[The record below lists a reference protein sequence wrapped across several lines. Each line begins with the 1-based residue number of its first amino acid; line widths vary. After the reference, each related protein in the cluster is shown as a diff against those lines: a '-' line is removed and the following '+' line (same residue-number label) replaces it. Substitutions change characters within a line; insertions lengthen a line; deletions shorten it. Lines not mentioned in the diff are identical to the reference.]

1 MSLADK
7 ITYALQSKEL
17 IKDAIIH
24 KKATVTPTEKLRD
37 YPQSINSIPT
47 GSGPSPGSGKADNVS
62 WGVLP
67 IIQRNIISLNNP
79 QQSNIPTALL
89 PQKIIQRDII
99 SLNDLQQ
106 SNMPTV
112 LLPQKII
119 RTLNYADMK
128 IFQCVVSLY
137 DDTSLYM
144 QLSYD
149 YDTSL
154 KYNAIAPAHTDNLSS
169 REQTSYSAYGDN
181 VRKTFKYSDPNISG
195 YDVDIK
201 YQTESTNYDWVCIYA
216 NIEPTDSNYNN
227 SISGKLGGSLATKQ
241 YHIEGNTMY
250 IYFRSDGSASNYF
263 GFWADIT
270 PTYITPPAPHWADTI
285 LPIPEKEG
293 YTFIGWYQ
301 DAELTIPVTSDIIL
315 TSAKQFY
322 AKWERS

>member
-17 IKDAIIH
+17 IKDAIIY

-67 IIQRNIISLNNP
+67 IIQR
-79 QQSNIPTALL
+79 
-89 PQKIIQRDII
+89 DII

-106 SNMPTV
+106 SNMPTA

-119 RTLNYADMK
+119 RTLNYADME

-169 REQTSYSAYGDN
+169 REQTSYNAYGDN

-216 NIEPTDSNYNN
+216 NVEPTDSNYNN

-250 IYFRSDGSASNYF
+250 IYFRSDGSSSSYF

>member
-17 IKDAIIH
+17 IKDAIIY

-47 GSGPSPGSGKADNVS
+47 GSGPSPGPGKADNVS

-67 IIQRNIISLNNP
+67 
-79 QQSNIPTALL
+79 
-89 PQKIIQRDII
+89 IIQRDII

-119 RTLNYADMK
+119 RTLNYADME

-216 NIEPTDSNYNN
+216 NVEPTDSNYNN

-241 YHIEGNTMY
+241 YHIEGSTMY
-250 IYFRSDGSASNYF
+250 IYFRSDGSASSYF

>member
-17 IKDAIIH
+17 IKDAIIY
-24 KKATVTPTEKLRD
+24 KKATVIPTEKLRD

-47 GSGPSPGSGKADNVS
+47 RSGPSPGPGKADNVS

-67 IIQRNIISLNNP
+67 
-79 QQSNIPTALL
+79 
-89 PQKIIQRDII
+89 IIQRDII

-119 RTLNYADMK
+119 RTLNYADME

-216 NIEPTDSNYNN
+216 NVEPTDSNYNN

-241 YHIEGNTMY
+241 YHIEGSTMY
-250 IYFRSDGSASNYF
+250 IYFRSEGSASSYF

>member
-17 IKDAIIH
+17 IKDAIIY

-37 YPQSINSIPT
+37 YPQSINSIPM
-47 GSGPSPGSGKADNVS
+47 GSGPSPGPGKADNVS

-67 IIQRNIISLNNP
+67 
-79 QQSNIPTALL
+79 
-89 PQKIIQRDII
+89 IIQRDII

-106 SNMPTV
+106 SNMPTA

-119 RTLNYADMK
+119 RTLNYADME

-216 NIEPTDSNYNN
+216 NVEPTDSNYNN

-250 IYFRSDGSASNYF
+250 IYFRSDGSASSYF

>member
-17 IKDAIIH
+17 IKDAIIY

-67 IIQRNIISLNNP
+67 IIQR
-79 QQSNIPTALL
+79 
-89 PQKIIQRDII
+89 DII

-119 RTLNYADMK
+119 RTLNYADME

-154 KYNAIAPAHTDNLSS
+154 KYNAIASAHTDNLSS

-201 YQTESTNYDWVCIYA
+201 YQTESTSFDWVCIYA
-216 NIEPTDSNYNN
+216 NIKPTDSNYNN

-241 YHIEGNTMY
+241 YHIEGDTMY
-250 IYFRSDGSASNYF
+250 IYFRSDGSSSNYF

-315 TSAKQFY
+315 TSAKQCY

>member
-17 IKDAIIH
+17 IKDAIIY

-47 GSGPSPGSGKADNVS
+47 GSGPSPGPGKADNVS

-67 IIQRNIISLNNP
+67 
-79 QQSNIPTALL
+79 
-89 PQKIIQRDII
+89 IIQRDII

-119 RTLNYADMK
+119 RTLNYADME

-169 REQTSYSAYGDN
+169 REQTSYNAYGDN

-241 YHIEGNTMY
+241 YHIEGDTMY

-322 AKWERS
+322 AKWERN

>member
-17 IKDAIIH
+17 IKDAIIY
-24 KKATVTPTEKLRD
+24 KKATVIPTEKLRD

-47 GSGPSPGSGKADNVS
+47 RSGPSPGPGKADNVS

-67 IIQRNIISLNNP
+67 
-79 QQSNIPTALL
+79 
-89 PQKIIQRDII
+89 IIQRDII

-106 SNMPTV
+106 SNMPTA

-119 RTLNYADMK
+119 RTLNYADME

-154 KYNAIAPAHTDNLSS
+154 KYKAIAPAHTDNLSS
-169 REQTSYSAYGDN
+169 REQTSYNAYGDN

-216 NIEPTDSNYNN
+216 NVEPTDSNYNN

-241 YHIEGNTMY
+241 YHIEGDTMY
-250 IYFRSDGSASNYF
+250 IYFRSDGSSSSYF

>member
-17 IKDAIIH
+17 IKDAIIY

-67 IIQRNIISLNNP
+67 IIQR
-79 QQSNIPTALL
+79 
-89 PQKIIQRDII
+89 DII
-99 SLNDLQQ
+99 SLNGLQQ
-106 SNMPTV
+106 SNMPTA

-119 RTLNYADMK
+119 RTLNYADME

-154 KYNAIAPAHTDNLSS
+154 KYNAIVSAHTDNLLS
-169 REQTSYSAYGDN
+169 REQTSYNAYGDN

-216 NIEPTDSNYNN
+216 NVEPTDSNYNN

-250 IYFRSDGSASNYF
+250 IYFRSDGSSSNYF

>member
-17 IKDAIIH
+17 IKDAIIY

-67 IIQRNIISLNNP
+67 IIQR
-79 QQSNIPTALL
+79 
-89 PQKIIQRDII
+89 DII

-106 SNMPTV
+106 SNMPTA

-119 RTLNYADMK
+119 RTLNYADME

-154 KYNAIAPAHTDNLSS
+154 KYNAIVSAHTDNLSS
-169 REQTSYSAYGDN
+169 REQTSYNAYGDN

-216 NIEPTDSNYNN
+216 NVEPTDSNYNN

-250 IYFRSDGSASNYF
+250 IYFRSDGSSSNYF

>member
-17 IKDAIIH
+17 IKDAIIY

-47 GSGPSPGSGKADNVS
+47 GSGPSPGPGKADNVS

-67 IIQRNIISLNNP
+67 IIQR
-79 QQSNIPTALL
+79 
-89 PQKIIQRDII
+89 DII
-99 SLNDLQQ
+99 SLNGLQQ
-106 SNMPTV
+106 SNMPTA

-119 RTLNYADMK
+119 RTLNYADME

-169 REQTSYSAYGDN
+169 REQTSYNAYGDN

-216 NIEPTDSNYNN
+216 NVEPTDSNYNN

-241 YHIEGNTMY
+241 YHIEGDTMY
-250 IYFRSDGSASNYF
+250 IYFRSDGSASSYF

>member
-17 IKDAIIH
+17 IKDAIIY

-67 IIQRNIISLNNP
+67 IIQR
-79 QQSNIPTALL
+79 
-89 PQKIIQRDII
+89 DII

-106 SNMPTV
+106 SNMPTA

-119 RTLNYADMK
+119 RTLNYADME

-154 KYNAIAPAHTDNLSS
+154 KYNAIVPAHTDNLSS
-169 REQTSYSAYGDN
+169 REQTSYNAYGDN

-195 YDVDIK
+195 YDIDIK

-241 YHIEGNTMY
+241 YHIEGDTMY
-250 IYFRSDGSASNYF
+250 IYFRSDGSSSSYF

-301 DAELTIPVTSDIIL
+301 DVELTIPVTSDIIL

>member
-17 IKDAIIH
+17 IKDAIIY

-47 GSGPSPGSGKADNVS
+47 GSGPSPGPGKADNVS

-67 IIQRNIISLNNP
+67 
-79 QQSNIPTALL
+79 
-89 PQKIIQRDII
+89 IIQRDII

-106 SNMPTV
+106 SNMPTA

-119 RTLNYADMK
+119 RTLNYADME

-149 YDTSL
+149 YYTSL
-154 KYNAIAPAHTDNLSS
+154 KYNAIVPAHTDNLSS
-169 REQTSYSAYGDN
+169 REQTSYNAYGDN

-216 NIEPTDSNYNN
+216 NVEPTDSNYNN

-241 YHIEGNTMY
+241 YHIEGDTMY
-250 IYFRSDGSASNYF
+250 IYFRSDGSSSSYF

-315 TSAKQFY
+315 TSTRQFY

>member
-17 IKDAIIH
+17 IKDAIIY

-67 IIQRNIISLNNP
+67 IIQR
-79 QQSNIPTALL
+79 
-89 PQKIIQRDII
+89 DII

-106 SNMPTV
+106 SNMPTA

-119 RTLNYADMK
+119 RTLNYADME

-169 REQTSYSAYGDN
+169 REQTSYNAYGDN

-201 YQTESTNYDWVCIYA
+201 YQTESTNFDWVCIYA
-216 NIEPTDSNYNN
+216 NVEPTDSNYNN

-241 YHIEGNTMY
+241 YHIEGDTMY
-250 IYFRSDGSASNYF
+250 IYFRSDGSSSSYF

>member
-17 IKDAIIH
+17 IKDAIIY

-47 GSGPSPGSGKADNVS
+47 GSGPSPGPGKADNVS

-67 IIQRNIISLNNP
+67 
-79 QQSNIPTALL
+79 
-89 PQKIIQRDII
+89 IIQRDII

-106 SNMPTV
+106 SNMPTA

-119 RTLNYADMK
+119 RTLNYADME

-169 REQTSYSAYGDN
+169 REQTSYNAYGDN

-216 NIEPTDSNYNN
+216 NVEPTDSNYNN

-250 IYFRSDGSASNYF
+250 IYFRSDGSSSSYF

-322 AKWERS
+322 AKWGRS

>member
-17 IKDAIIH
+17 IKDAIIY
-24 KKATVTPTEKLRD
+24 KKATVIPTEKLRD

-47 GSGPSPGSGKADNVS
+47 RSGPSPGPGKADNVS

-67 IIQRNIISLNNP
+67 
-79 QQSNIPTALL
+79 
-89 PQKIIQRDII
+89 IIQRDII

-106 SNMPTV
+106 SNMPTA

-119 RTLNYADMK
+119 RTLNYADME

-201 YQTESTNYDWVCIYA
+201 YQTESTSYDWVCIYA
-216 NIEPTDSNYNN
+216 NVEPTDSNYNN

-241 YHIEGNTMY
+241 YHIEGDTMY
-250 IYFRSDGSASNYF
+250 IYFRSDGSASSYF

-315 TSAKQFY
+315 TSTRQFY
-322 AKWERS
+322 AKWERG

>member
-17 IKDAIIH
+17 IKDAIIY
-24 KKATVTPTEKLRD
+24 KKATVIPTEKLRD

-47 GSGPSPGSGKADNVS
+47 GSGPSPGPGKADNVS

-67 IIQRNIISLNNP
+67 
-79 QQSNIPTALL
+79 
-89 PQKIIQRDII
+89 IIQRDII

-106 SNMPTV
+106 SNMPTA

-119 RTLNYADMK
+119 RTLNYADME

-154 KYNAIAPAHTDNLSS
+154 KYNAIVPAHTDNLSS
-169 REQTSYSAYGDN
+169 REQTSYNAYGDN

-201 YQTESTNYDWVCIYA
+201 YQTESTNFDWVCIYA

-241 YHIEGNTMY
+241 YHIEGDTMY

>member
-17 IKDAIIH
+17 IKDAIIY

-47 GSGPSPGSGKADNVS
+47 GSGPSPGPGKADNVS

-67 IIQRNIISLNNP
+67 IIQR
-79 QQSNIPTALL
+79 
-89 PQKIIQRDII
+89 DII
-99 SLNDLQQ
+99 SLNDFQQ
-106 SNMPTV
+106 SNMPTT

-119 RTLNYADMK
+119 RTLNYADME

-154 KYNAIAPAHTDNLSS
+154 KYNAIVPAHTDNLSS
-169 REQTSYSAYGDN
+169 REQTSYNAYGDN

-201 YQTESTNYDWVCIYA
+201 YQTESTSYDWVCIYA

>member
-17 IKDAIIH
+17 IKDAIIY

-47 GSGPSPGSGKADNVS
+47 GSGPSPGPGKADNVS

-79 QQSNIPTALL
+79 QQSNIPTA
-89 PQKIIQRDII
+89 
-99 SLNDLQQ
+99 
-106 SNMPTV
+106 

-201 YQTESTNYDWVCIYA
+201 YQTESTSCDWVCIYA
-216 NIEPTDSNYNN
+216 NVEPTDSNYNN
-227 SISGKLGGSLATKQ
+227 SISGKLGDSLGTKQ
-241 YHIEGNTMY
+241 YHIEGDTMY

>member
-17 IKDAIIH
+17 IKDAIIY

-47 GSGPSPGSGKADNVS
+47 GSGPSPGPGKADNVS

-67 IIQRNIISLNNP
+67 
-79 QQSNIPTALL
+79 
-89 PQKIIQRDII
+89 IIQRDII

-106 SNMPTV
+106 SNMPTA

-119 RTLNYADMK
+119 RTLNYADME

-154 KYNAIAPAHTDNLSS
+154 KYKAIVPAHTDNLSS
-169 REQTSYSAYGDN
+169 REQTSYNAYGDN

-201 YQTESTNYDWVCIYA
+201 YQTESTNFDWVCIYA

-250 IYFRSDGSASNYF
+250 IYFRSDGSSSNYF

-285 LPIPEKEG
+285 LPIPEKAG

-315 TSAKQFY
+315 TSTRQFY

>member
-17 IKDAIIH
+17 IKDAIIY

-47 GSGPSPGSGKADNVS
+47 GSGPSPGPGKADNVS

-67 IIQRNIISLNNP
+67 
-79 QQSNIPTALL
+79 
-89 PQKIIQRDII
+89 IIQRDII

-106 SNMPTV
+106 SNMPTA

-119 RTLNYADMK
+119 RTLNYADME

-169 REQTSYSAYGDN
+169 REQTSYNAYGDN
-181 VRKTFKYSDPNISG
+181 VRKTFKYSDTNISG

-201 YQTESTNYDWVCIYA
+201 YQTESTDFDWVCIYA

-241 YHIEGNTMY
+241 YHIEGDTMY
-250 IYFRSDGSASNYF
+250 IYFRSDGSASSYF

-270 PTYITPPAPHWADTI
+270 PTYITPPAPHWTDTI

>member
-17 IKDAIIH
+17 IKDAIIY

-47 GSGPSPGSGKADNVS
+47 GSGPSPGPGKADNVS

-67 IIQRNIISLNNP
+67 IIQR
-79 QQSNIPTALL
+79 
-89 PQKIIQRDII
+89 DII
-99 SLNDLQQ
+99 SLNGLQQ
-106 SNMPTV
+106 SNMPTA

-128 IFQCVVSLY
+128 IFQCIVSLY

-149 YDTSL
+149 YGTSL
-154 KYNAIAPAHTDNLSS
+154 KYNAIVPAHTDNLSS

-216 NIEPTDSNYNN
+216 NVKPTDSNYNN

-241 YHIEGNTMY
+241 YHIEGDTIY
-250 IYFRSDGSASNYF
+250 IYFRSDGSASSYF

>member
-17 IKDAIIH
+17 IKDAIIY

-47 GSGPSPGSGKADNVS
+47 GSGPSPGPGKADNVS

-67 IIQRNIISLNNP
+67 IIQR
-79 QQSNIPTALL
+79 
-89 PQKIIQRDII
+89 DII
-99 SLNDLQQ
+99 SLNGLQQ
-106 SNMPTV
+106 SNMPTA

-119 RTLNYADMK
+119 RTLNYADME

-169 REQTSYSAYGDN
+169 REQTSYNAYGDN

-216 NIEPTDSNYNN
+216 NVEPTDSNYNN

-241 YHIEGNTMY
+241 YHIEGDTMY
-250 IYFRSDGSASNYF
+250 IYFRSDGSSSNYF
-263 GFWADIT
+263 GFWADIA

>member
-17 IKDAIIH
+17 IKDAIIY

-47 GSGPSPGSGKADNVS
+47 GSGPSPGPGKADNVS

-67 IIQRNIISLNNP
+67 IIQR
-79 QQSNIPTALL
+79 
-89 PQKIIQRDII
+89 DII
-99 SLNDLQQ
+99 SLNGLQQ
-106 SNMPTV
+106 SNMPTA

-119 RTLNYADMK
+119 RTLNYADME

-169 REQTSYSAYGDN
+169 REQTSYNAYGDN

-216 NIEPTDSNYNN
+216 NVEPTDSNYNN

-241 YHIEGNTMY
+241 YHIEGDTMY
-250 IYFRSDGSASNYF
+250 IYFRSDGSSSSYF
-263 GFWADIT
+263 GFWADIA

>member
-17 IKDAIIH
+17 IKDAIIY

-67 IIQRNIISLNNP
+67 IIQR
-79 QQSNIPTALL
+79 
-89 PQKIIQRDII
+89 DII

-106 SNMPTV
+106 SNMPTA

-119 RTLNYADMK
+119 RTLNYADME

-241 YHIEGNTMY
+241 YHIEGSTMY
-250 IYFRSDGSASNYF
+250 IYFRSDGSASSYF

>member
-17 IKDAIIH
+17 IKDAIIY

-47 GSGPSPGSGKADNVS
+47 GSGPSPGPGKADNVS

-67 IIQRNIISLNNP
+67 
-79 QQSNIPTALL
+79 
-89 PQKIIQRDII
+89 IIQRDII

-106 SNMPTV
+106 SNMPTA

-119 RTLNYADMK
+119 RTLNYADME

-169 REQTSYSAYGDN
+169 REQTSYNAYGDN

-250 IYFRSDGSASNYF
+250 IYFRSDGSSSSYF
-263 GFWADIT
+263 GFWADIA

>member
-17 IKDAIIH
+17 IKDAIIY

-47 GSGPSPGSGKADNVS
+47 GSGPSPGPGKADNVS

-67 IIQRNIISLNNP
+67 
-79 QQSNIPTALL
+79 
-89 PQKIIQRDII
+89 IIQRDII

-106 SNMPTV
+106 SNMPTT

-119 RTLNYADMK
+119 RTLNYADME

-149 YDTSL
+149 YETSL
-154 KYNAIAPAHTDNLSS
+154 KYNAIVPAHTDNLSS

-216 NIEPTDSNYNN
+216 NVEPTDSNYNN

-241 YHIEGNTMY
+241 YHIEGDTMY
-250 IYFRSDGSASNYF
+250 IYFRSDGSTSSYF

>member
-17 IKDAIIH
+17 IKDAIIY

-67 IIQRNIISLNNP
+67 IIQR
-79 QQSNIPTALL
+79 
-89 PQKIIQRDII
+89 DII
-99 SLNDLQQ
+99 SLNGLQQ
-106 SNMPTV
+106 SNMPTA

-119 RTLNYADMK
+119 RTLNYADME

-154 KYNAIAPAHTDNLSS
+154 KYNAIASAHTDNLSS
-169 REQTSYSAYGDN
+169 REQTSYNAYGDN

-216 NIEPTDSNYNN
+216 NVKPTDSNYNN

-241 YHIEGNTMY
+241 YHIEGDTMY
-250 IYFRSDGSASNYF
+250 IYFRSDSSPSNYF

-270 PTYITPPAPHWADTI
+270 PTYITPPVPHWNDTI

>member
-17 IKDAIIH
+17 IKDAIIY

-47 GSGPSPGSGKADNVS
+47 GSGPSPGPGKADNVS

-67 IIQRNIISLNNP
+67 IIQR
-79 QQSNIPTALL
+79 
-89 PQKIIQRDII
+89 DII
-99 SLNDLQQ
+99 SLNDIQQ
-106 SNMPTV
+106 SNMPTA

-119 RTLNYADMK
+119 RTLNYADME

-149 YDTSL
+149 YNTSL

-169 REQTSYSAYGDN
+169 REQTSYNAYGDN
-181 VRKTFKYSDPNISG
+181 IRKTFKYSDPNISG

-216 NIEPTDSNYNN
+216 NVEPTDSNYNN

-241 YHIEGNTMY
+241 YHIEGDTMY
-250 IYFRSDGSASNYF
+250 IYFRSDSSSSNYF

-270 PTYITPPAPHWADTI
+270 HTYITPPAPHWADTI

>member
-17 IKDAIIH
+17 IKDAIIY

-47 GSGPSPGSGKADNVS
+47 GSGPSPGPGKADNVS

-67 IIQRNIISLNNP
+67 IIQR
-79 QQSNIPTALL
+79 
-89 PQKIIQRDII
+89 DII
-99 SLNDLQQ
+99 SLNGLQQ
-106 SNMPTV
+106 SNMPTA

-119 RTLNYADMK
+119 RTLNYADME

-154 KYNAIAPAHTDNLSS
+154 KYNAIVPAHTDNLSS

-201 YQTESTNYDWVCIYA
+201 YQTESTDYDWVCIYA

-241 YHIEGNTMY
+241 YHIEGDTMY
-250 IYFRSDGSASNYF
+250 IYFRSDGSASSYF

>member
-17 IKDAIIH
+17 IKDAIIY

-47 GSGPSPGSGKADNVS
+47 GSGPSPGPGKADNVS

-67 IIQRNIISLNNP
+67 
-79 QQSNIPTALL
+79 
-89 PQKIIQRDII
+89 IIQRDII

-106 SNMPTV
+106 SNMPTA

-119 RTLNYADMK
+119 RTLNYADME

-169 REQTSYSAYGDN
+169 REQTSYNAYGDN

-216 NIEPTDSNYNN
+216 NVEPTDSNYNN

-241 YHIEGNTMY
+241 YHIEGSTMY
-250 IYFRSDGSASNYF
+250 IYFRSDGSASSYF

-315 TSAKQFY
+315 TSARQFY

>member
-17 IKDAIIH
+17 IKDAIIY

-47 GSGPSPGSGKADNVS
+47 GSGPSPGPGKADNVS

-67 IIQRNIISLNNP
+67 IIQR
-79 QQSNIPTALL
+79 
-89 PQKIIQRDII
+89 DII
-99 SLNDLQQ
+99 SLNGLQQ
-106 SNMPTV
+106 SNMPTA
-112 LLPQKII
+112 LLSQKII

-154 KYNAIAPAHTDNLSS
+154 KYNAIVPAHTDNLLS
-169 REQTSYSAYGDN
+169 REQTSYNAYGDN

>member
-17 IKDAIIH
+17 IKDAIIY

-47 GSGPSPGSGKADNVS
+47 RSGPSPGPGKADNVS

-67 IIQRNIISLNNP
+67 
-79 QQSNIPTALL
+79 
-89 PQKIIQRDII
+89 IIQRDII

-106 SNMPTV
+106 SNMPTA

-119 RTLNYADMK
+119 RTLNYADME

-169 REQTSYSAYGDN
+169 REQTSYNAYGDN

-201 YQTESTNYDWVCIYA
+201 YQTESTSFDWVCIYA
-216 NIEPTDSNYNN
+216 NVEPTDSNYNN

-241 YHIEGNTMY
+241 YHIEGDTMY
-250 IYFRSDGSASNYF
+250 IYFRSDGSASSYF

-285 LPIPEKEG
+285 LPMPGKEG

-315 TSAKQFY
+315 TSTRQFY

>member
-17 IKDAIIH
+17 IKDAIIY

-47 GSGPSPGSGKADNVS
+47 RSGPSPGPGKVDNVS

-67 IIQRNIISLNNP
+67 IIQR
-79 QQSNIPTALL
+79 
-89 PQKIIQRDII
+89 DII
-99 SLNDLQQ
+99 SLNGLQQ
-106 SNMPTV
+106 SNMPTA

-119 RTLNYADMK
+119 RTLNYADME

-154 KYNAIAPAHTDNLSS
+154 KYNAIASAHTDNLSS
-169 REQTSYSAYGDN
+169 REQTSYNAYGDN

-216 NIEPTDSNYNN
+216 NVEPTDSNYNN

-241 YHIEGNTMY
+241 YHIEGDTMY
-250 IYFRSDGSASNYF
+250 IYFRSDGSASGYF

>member
-17 IKDAIIH
+17 IKDAIIY

-47 GSGPSPGSGKADNVS
+47 GSGPSPGPGKADNVS

-67 IIQRNIISLNNP
+67 
-79 QQSNIPTALL
+79 
-89 PQKIIQRDII
+89 IIQRDII

-106 SNMPTV
+106 SNMPTA

-119 RTLNYADMK
+119 RTLNYADME

-154 KYNAIAPAHTDNLSS
+154 KYNAIVSAHTDNLSS
-169 REQTSYSAYGDN
+169 REQTSYNAYGDN

-241 YHIEGNTMY
+241 YHIEGDTMY
-250 IYFRSDGSASNYF
+250 IYFRSDGSSSNYF

-301 DAELTIPVTSDIIL
+301 DAELTIPVTSSIIL

-322 AKWERS
+322 AKWKRS

>member
-17 IKDAIIH
+17 IKDAIIY
-24 KKATVTPTEKLRD
+24 KKTTVTPTEKLRD

-67 IIQRNIISLNNP
+67 TIQRSIISLNNP

-89 PQKIIQRDII
+89 PQKIQRDII

-106 SNMPTV
+106 SNMPTE

-119 RTLNYADMK
+119 RTLNYTDMK
-128 IFQCVVSLY
+128 IFQCIVSLY

-149 YDTSL
+149 YNTPL

-169 REQTSYSAYGDN
+169 REQTSYNAYGDN

-201 YQTESTNYDWVCIYA
+201 YQTESANLDWVCIYA

-241 YHIEGNTMY
+241 YHIEGDTMY
-250 IYFRSDGSASNYF
+250 IYFRSDGSVSNYF

-270 PTYITPPAPHWADTI
+270 PTYIIPPAPHWADTI

-301 DAELTIPVTSDIIL
+301 DVELTTPVTSDIIL

>member
-17 IKDAIIH
+17 IKDAIIY

-67 IIQRNIISLNNP
+67 IIQR
-79 QQSNIPTALL
+79 
-89 PQKIIQRDII
+89 DII

-106 SNMPTV
+106 SNMPTA

-149 YDTSL
+149 YETSL
-154 KYNAIAPAHTDNLSS
+154 KYNAIVPAHTDNLSS
-169 REQTSYSAYGDN
+169 REQTSYNAYGDN

-241 YHIEGNTMY
+241 YHIEGDTMY
-250 IYFRSDGSASNYF
+250 IYFRSDSSGSNYF

-270 PTYITPPAPHWADTI
+270 PTYITPPAPHWNDTI

>member
-17 IKDAIIH
+17 IKNAIIY

-67 IIQRNIISLNNP
+67 IIQRDIISLNN
-79 QQSNIPTALL
+79 
-89 PQKIIQRDII
+89 
-99 SLNDLQQ
+99 LQQ
-106 SNMPTV
+106 SNMPTA

-119 RTLNYADMK
+119 RTLNYADME

-154 KYNAIAPAHTDNLSS
+154 KYNAIASAHTDNLSS
-169 REQTSYSAYGDN
+169 REQTSYNAYGDN

-216 NIEPTDSNYNN
+216 NVEPTDSNYNN

-250 IYFRSDGSASNYF
+250 IYFRSDGSASSYF

-315 TSAKQFY
+315 TSTRQFY

>member
-17 IKDAIIH
+17 IKDAIIY

-67 IIQRNIISLNNP
+67 IMQRGIISLNG
-79 QQSNIPTALL
+79 
-89 PQKIIQRDII
+89 
-99 SLNDLQQ
+99 LQQ

-119 RTLNYADMK
+119 RTLNYADME

-241 YHIEGNTMY
+241 YHIEGDTMY
-250 IYFRSDGSASNYF
+250 IYFRSDGSSSSYF

>member
-17 IKDAIIH
+17 IKDAIIY

-47 GSGPSPGSGKADNVS
+47 GSGPSPGPGKADNVS

-67 IIQRNIISLNNP
+67 
-79 QQSNIPTALL
+79 
-89 PQKIIQRDII
+89 IIQRDII

-106 SNMPTV
+106 SNMPTA

-119 RTLNYADMK
+119 RTLNYADME

-154 KYNAIAPAHTDNLSS
+154 KYNAIVPAHTDNLLS
-169 REQTSYSAYGDN
+169 REQTSYNAYGDN

-201 YQTESTNYDWVCIYA
+201 YQTESTSFDWVCIYA

-241 YHIEGNTMY
+241 YHIEGDTMY
-250 IYFRSDGSASNYF
+250 IYFRSDGSSSNYF